1 MCASERTE
9 RVADLAK
16 GKKSSR
22 PHGIN
27 YADVLKRKK
36 DVLQAAMDE
45 AALANVR
52 ESMQRALW
60 LTIISLHD
68 AYGFSETRLDRFFKA
83 FRENSDELARMIKE
97 VDSDYAYEKL
107 RIRAEKISGFGKKI
121 E

>member
-16 GKKSSR
+16 GKKFSR

-60 LTIISLHD
+60 LTIISCMMLTVSRKRVLTAFSRHSAKTLTSLH
-68 AYGFSETRLDRFFKA
+68 A
-83 FRENSDELARMIKE
+83 
-97 VDSDYAYEKL
+97 
-107 RIRAEKISGFGKKI
+107 
-121 E
+121 

>member
-16 GKKSSR
+16 GKKFSR